1 MVVEG
6 FTFYPH
12 KCTIFRG
19 EQINPSTGV
28 ATPVA
33 IIRDLDCYCEQGYA
47 HYLGERIQ
55 GTTNIHIPDTD
66 IKILP
71 GDTINVTLE
80 NGTHYIAKIKQA
92 YPVED
97 DEIGGQELKLY
108 ETDATE

>member
-1 MVVEG
+1 MVDD
-6 FTFYPH
+6 FKFYPH

-19 EQINPSTGV
+19 EQINPTTGV

-33 IIRDLDCYCEQGYA
+33 IIRDLDCNCEQGYA
-47 HYLGERIQ
+47 HYLGERMQ
-55 GTTNIHIPDTD
+55 GTTNLHIPDAD

-80 NGTHYIAKIKQA
+80 NGIHLTAKIKQA

-97 DEIGGQELKLY
+97 NEIGGQELKLY
-108 ETDATE
+108 EIDAAE

>member
-1 MVVEG
+1 MVDD
-6 FTFYPH
+6 FKFYPH

-19 EQINPSTGV
+19 EQINPTTGV

-33 IIRDLDCYCEQGYA
+33 IIRDLDCNCEQGYA
-47 HYLGERIQ
+47 HYLGERMQ
-55 GTTNIHIPDTD
+55 GTTNRHIPDAD

-80 NGTHYIAKIKQA
+80 NGIHLTAKIKQA

-108 ETDATE
+108 EIDAAE

>member
-1 MVVEG
+1 MVDY
-6 FTFYPH
+6 FKFYPH

-19 EQINPSTGV
+19 EQINASTGV
-28 ATPVA
+28 ATPVS
-33 IIRDLDCYCEQGYA
+33 IIRDLDCNCEQGYA
-47 HYLGERIQ
+47 HYLGERMQ
-55 GTTNIHIPDTD
+55 GTTNLHIPDAD

-80 NGTHYIAKIKQA
+80 NGIHLTAKIKQA

-108 ETDATE
+108 EIDAAE

>member
-1 MVVEG
+1 MVDD
-6 FTFYPH
+6 FKFYPH

-33 IIRDLDCYCEQGYA
+33 IIRDLDCNCEQGYA
-47 HYLGERIQ
+47 HYLGERMQ
-55 GTTNIHIPDTD
+55 GTTNLHIPDAA

-71 GDTINVTLE
+71 GDNINVTLE
-80 NGTHYIAKIKQA
+80 NGIHLTAKIKQA

-108 ETDATE
+108 EIDAAE